1 LTVWNHAHEERARR
15 LKNFKNNL
23 KANAV
28 GGRQMSYSVD
38 GINLFAGSTTTLDA
52 TGPGSGGTRIYPG
65 QAVPPRRGNVAWR
78 AMSGRSDYFSA
89 SEDGQGSDSD
99 VDGTRRRHGKSI
111 LGMSQLRESTIVS
124 DINEDAEAM
133 FGEGEDLYWVPYA
146 LTLGA
151 LVWARKLTP
160 S

>member
-1 LTVWNHAHEERARR
+1 
-15 LKNFKNNL
+15 
-23 KANAV
+23 
-28 GGRQMSYSVD
+28 
-38 GINLFAGSTTTLDA
+38 
-52 TGPGSGGTRIYPG
+52 
-65 QAVPPRRGNVAWR
+65 
-78 AMSGRSDYFSA
+78 MSGRSDYFSA